1 MGAQGF
7 DYDRIQRIVVIA
19 GMVVVFGLWLAEE
32 AGLIRTAAPH
42 ASAVIPLSALPGLQ
56 SSAEGLALQ
65 GVIAGSATAPGIAI
79 LAATGKR
86 PVLVAEGAY
95 FNEDIRVERVLPDR
109 VLLRLRGDTVPV
121 VLPLSPQ
128 PAAKAR

>member
-65 GVIAGSATAPGIAI
+65 GVIAGSAKRARLCTLVTRRRRGRGNTSCRLSGLHHERTYLPF
-79 LAATGKR
+79 LRRAA
-86 PVLVAEGAY
+86 LQA
-95 FNEDIRVERVLPDR
+95 
-109 VLLRLRGDTVPV
+109 
-121 VLPLSPQ
+121 
-128 PAAKAR
+128 